1 MTQEIHS
8 KTLSNGLRVLLE
20 PMPWLP
26 SVSFNILLPFGATTD
41 AEHVQGSSGVLS
53 DWLLRGAGDKDAK
66 TWSDALDDLGV
77 RRGHNAGR
85 EYTTYSV
92 SLLADTLP
100 ATLELYADMLQR
112 PRLEDSEFASAQAL
126 ALEELA
132 SLDDNPTQLM
142 FMALIKAF
150 FASSHAQS
158 SYGTRAGLEALT
170 AKGLREDFAARV
182 GPQDVIISVAGG
194 ITWQELLP
202 LVERTF
208 GAWQADNTPRYPEV
222 ALQHDHYANT
232 ELVTHH
238 LDASTSQ
245 VHIGVAFPALHPKD
259 AHWYEQALAKSVL
272 SGGMGSRLFSEVRE
286 KRGLVYTVYAA
297 TRTLRDFGYG
307 IAYAGTTPERA
318 QTTLEVLVNELR
330 KLSEGISEDELERA
344 RVGILSNL
352 VMQGEASSSRASS
365 LARDTF
371 IFGEPRPLATVKD
384 AIQNVSLANVNA
396 FLAARPNVGYTV
408 TTFGPTLADSD
419 LTDTQVPNTPSSAQD
434 TVQGQDTAQGNAQS
448 T

>member
-8 KTLSNGLRVLLE
+8 KTLSNGVRVLLE

-26 SVSFNILLPFGATTD
+26 SVSMNILLPFGATTD
-41 AEHVQGSSGVLS
+41 PEHLQGSSGVLS
-53 DWLLRGAGDKDAK
+53 DWLLRGAADKDAK

-85 EYTTYSV
+85 EYTTYSA
-92 SLLADTLP
+92 SLLADALP
-100 ATLELYADMLQR
+100 TTLELYADMFKR
-112 PRLEDSEFASAQAL
+112 PRLEDDEFASAKAL

-132 SLDDNPTQLM
+132 SLADSPTQLM
-142 FMALIKAF
+142 FMALMETF

-158 SYGTRAGLEALT
+158 SYGNRAGLEALT
-170 AKGLREDFAARV
+170 AEVLREDFAARV
-182 GPQDVIISVAGG
+182 GPKDVIISVAGG
-194 ITWQELLP
+194 VSWDELLP
-202 LVERTF
+202 LIEGTF
-208 GAWQADNTPRYPEV
+208 GDWQADNTPHYPDV
-222 ALQHDHYANT
+222 ALQQDHHANT
-232 ELVTHH
+232 NLMTHH
-238 LDASTSQ
+238 VDANTSQ
-245 VHIGVAFPALHPKD
+245 VHIGVAFPALHPQD
-259 AHWYEQALAKSVL
+259 EHWYEQALAKSIL

-318 QTTLEVLVNELR
+318 QTTLEVLTFELR
-330 KLSEGISEDELERA
+330 KLSDGVSEDELERA

-352 VMQGEASSSRASS
+352 VMQGEASSSRASA

-371 IFGEPRPLATVKD
+371 IFGAPRPLATVKE
-384 AIQNVSLANVNA
+384 AIQNVTLASVND

-408 TTFGPTLADSD
+408 MTYGPTLTDNAQADNAVSD
-419 LTDTQVPNTPSSAQD
+419 VAASSTPAN
-434 TVQGQDTAQGNAQS
+434 AQGA
-448 T
+448 

>member
-20 PMPWLP
+20 PMSWLP

-41 AEHVQGSSGVLS
+41 PEHLQGSSGVLS

-85 EYTTYSV
+85 EYTTYSA
-92 SLLADTLP
+92 SLLADALP
-100 ATLELYADMLQR
+100 AALELYADMVKQ
-112 PRLEDSEFASAQAL
+112 PRLEDGEFASAQAL

-132 SLDDNPTQLM
+132 SLDDNPTQQM
-142 FMALIKAF
+142 FMALMEAF

-158 SYGTRAGLEALT
+158 SYGNRAGLEALT
-170 AKGLREDFAARV
+170 AEVLRGDFAARV

-194 ITWQELLP
+194 VSWDELLP

-208 GAWQADNTPRYPEV
+208 GDWQASNTPHYPAV
-222 ALQHDHYANT
+222 ALHHDHHANT
-232 ELVTHH
+232 ELMTQHV
-238 LDASTSQ
+238 DANTSQ
-245 VHIGVAFPALHPKD
+245 VHIGMAFPALHPHD
-259 AHWYEQALAKSVL
+259 EHWYEQALAKSVL

-297 TRTLRDFGYG
+297 TRALRDFGYG

-318 QTTLEVLVNELR
+318 QTTLEVLTHELR
-330 KLSEGISEDELERA
+330 KLSEGISDDELERA

-352 VMQGEASSSRASS
+352 VMQGEASSSRASA

-371 IFGEPRPLATVKD
+371 IFGEPRPLATVKE
-384 AIQNVSLANVNA
+384 AIQNVTLTSVNS
-396 FLAARPNVGYTV
+396 FLAARPNVGYMV
-408 TTFGPTLADSD
+408 MTFGPTLTDETQADSAVSD
-419 LTDTQVPNTPSSAQD
+419 AAAASTPAN
-434 TVQGQDTAQGNAQS
+434 AQGA
-448 T
+448 

>member
-1 MTQEIHS
+1 MSQEIYS
-8 KTLSNGLRVLLE
+8 KTLSNGLTVLLE

-26 SVSFNILLPFGATTD
+26 SVSFNVLLPFGTTTD
-41 AEHVQGSSGVLS
+41 PAHLQGSSGVLS

-85 EYTTYSV
+85 EYTTYSA
-92 SLLADTLP
+92 SLLADALPETL
-100 ATLELYADMLQR
+100 ALYADMLQR
-112 PRLEDSEFASAQAL
+112 PRLEDDAFMSARAL

-142 FMALIKAF
+142 FMALMQAF

-158 SYGTRAGLEALT
+158 SYGDRAGLDALT
-170 AKGLREDFAARV
+170 ADTLRADYAARV
-182 GPQDVIISVAGG
+182 GPQDAIISVAGG

-208 GAWQADNTPRYPEV
+208 GDWQADNTPHYPEV
-222 ALQHDHYANT
+222 KLQHDHHANT
-232 ELVTHH
+232 ELMRQHIH
-238 LDASTSQ
+238 ANTSQ
-245 VHIGVAFPALHPKD
+245 VHIGVAFPALRPQD
-259 AHWYEQALAKSVL
+259 DQWYEQALAKSVL
-272 SGGMGSRLFSEVRE
+272 SGGMGTRLFSEVRE

-318 QTTLEVLVNELR
+318 ETTLEVLVNELR
-330 KLSEGISEDELERA
+330 KLSEGVSEDELERA
-344 RVGILSNL
+344 RVGILSSL
-352 VMQGEASSSRASS
+352 VMQGEASSSRASA

-371 IFGEPRPLATVKD
+371 TFGEPRSLTAIKD
-384 AIQNVSLANVNA
+384 AIQDITLSQVNA

-408 TTFGPTLADSD
+408 TTFGPTLEVSASEVSHQDVTQNTAD
-419 LTDTQVPNTPSSAQD
+419 TTNTPNTTQP
-434 TVQGQDTAQGNAQS
+434 TRENT
-448 T
+448 